1 MNSLNNG
8 LANMIKYM
16 KLILIMIATLFLN
29 NFISFNVNASVV
41 MTGTRVIYNE
51 GSRSVDVDL
60 SNDTNIPY
68 VIQTWFDKGV
78 MTSGPDEKIHVPF
91 VATPA
96 IFRMNPNGGQVL
108 KITYLGDAKLPTD
121 KESVFYFNFIQIP
134 PSNLKAGISDSNK
147 MFVVLRNRVKLFY
160 RPSSLLSAERNKFP
174 DLTVTQ
180 VVNSSSSVS
189 VKNNTPF
196 YVTISD
202 IYFLNNGKKSAS
214 KAGMIAPF
222 GSEIF
227 NFPKSSTV
235 KGKTVNII
243 VLNDQGARINENYSL

>member
-1 MNSLNNG
+1 MT
-8 LANMIKYM
+8 KYM
-16 KLILIMIATLFLN
+16 KLMLIMISTLLLN
-29 NFISFNVNASVV
+29 NFVSFNVNAGVV
-41 MTGTRVIYNE
+41 MTGTRIIYNE

-60 SNDTNIPY
+60 RNDTNIPY

-78 MTSGPDEKIHVPF
+78 MTSGPDENVQVPF

-96 IFRMNPNGGQVL
+96 IFRMNPNAGQVL
-108 KITYLGDAKLPTD
+108 KITYLSDAKLPTD

-134 PSNLKAGISDSNK
+134 PSNLKMGISDSNK
-147 MFVVLRNRVKLFY
+147 MFVILRNRVKLFY
-160 RPSSLLSAERNKFP
+160 RPASLISAERNKFP

-180 VVNSSSSVS
+180 AVGSSSSIS

-202 IYFLNNGKKSAS
+202 IYFLSNGKKSAS

-222 GSEIF
+222 ASEVF
-227 NFPKSSTV
+227 NFSKSSTV
-235 KGKTVNII
+235 RGKTVNII

>member
-1 MNSLNNG
+1 ML
-8 LANMIKYM
+8 KYM
-16 KLILIMIATLFLN
+16 KLILMMITSLFLN

-41 MTGTRVIYNE
+41 MTGTRIIYNE

-60 SNDTNIPY
+60 RNDNNIPY
-68 VIQTWFDKGV
+68 VIQTWFDKGI
-78 MTSGPDEKIHVPF
+78 MTSGPDEKIKVPF
-91 VATPA
+91 VTTPA

-108 KITYLGDAKLPTD
+108 KITYLGDTTLPVD

-134 PSNLKAGISDSNK
+134 PSNLNAGVSDSNK
-147 MFVVLRNRVKLFY
+147 MLVVLRNRVKLFY

-180 VVNSSSSVS
+180 AAGSASSVS

-214 KAGMIAPF
+214 ESGMIAPF
-222 GSEIF
+222 GSEVF
-227 NFPKSSTV
+227 KLSKSSTV

-243 VLNDQGARINENYSL
+243 VLNDQGARINEKYSL